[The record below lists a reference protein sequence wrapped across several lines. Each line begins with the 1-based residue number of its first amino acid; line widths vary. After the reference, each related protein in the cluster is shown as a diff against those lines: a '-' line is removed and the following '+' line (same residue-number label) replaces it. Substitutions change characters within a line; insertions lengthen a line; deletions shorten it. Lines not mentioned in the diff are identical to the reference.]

1 MKILFTNIYFTT
13 PKGKWS
19 TRVYDISKTWVDK
32 GHEVHVITARYYKS
46 DISSDKFYS
55 LTEIDGINIH
65 LINILISNKQSL
77 LKRIWTFIL
86 FSIVALFLQFKIKAD
101 RAIFSSGPISVLFNA
116 FVFSI
121 FYPKKTFLEIRD
133 LWPEGIEELGILKNK
148 LILKSLKI
156 FVRLSY
162 NRSNGIVVLSPGMK
176 EYIVSFYKINSK
188 KIIVATN
195 FADFSLIEKTINN
208 PITLPLPRKYFL
220 YYGNLG
226 TVNSVIDLCSI
237 FENIDL
243 KNEPHLVLI
252 GDGQLK
258 ELVLEKS
265 LKNSN
270 IHFFDS
276 IQKEDLTP
284 IIKNSV
290 GCFVPLQPGKIMGT
304 SSPNKYFETLGCGT
318 FIIHNTEGWIKK
330 VVHKNNLGEYFDL
343 KNKKLCISTLKSFN
357 KKTEKDKK
365 KIYSFA
371 KKNYNKI
378 TISEEIL
385 NFILKK

>member
-19 TRVYDISKTWVDK
+19 TRVYDISKIWINK

-46 DISSDKFYS
+46 DLSSDRFYS
-55 LTEIDGINIH
+55 LRKIDGINVH
-65 LINILISNKQSL
+65 LINILISNKQNL

-86 FSIVALFLQFKIKAD
+86 FSIVSLFLQFKIKAD
-101 RAIFSSGPISVLFNA
+101 KAIFSSGPISILFNA
-116 FVFSI
+116 FIFSI

-148 LILKSLKI
+148 LILKFLKN
-156 FVRLSY
+156 FVKLSY
-162 NRSNGIVVLSPGMK
+162 NRTNGIVVLSSGMK
-176 EYIVSFYKINSK
+176 EYITEFYKINHK

-195 FADFSLIEKTINN
+195 FADFSLIEKTINK
-208 PITLPLPRKYFL
+208 PIKLTLPEKYFL

-226 TVNSVIDLCSI
+226 TVNSVIDLCRL

-258 ELVLEKS
+258 ESVLKKS
-265 LKNSN
+265 SKNSN

-276 IQKEDLTP
+276 IKKEDLSA
-284 IIKNSV
+284 IIKNSE

-304 SSPNKYFETLGCGT
+304 SSPNRYFETLGCGT

-330 VVHKNNLGEYFDL
+330 VVRDNNLGEYFDL
-343 KNKKLCISTLKSFN
+343 KKEKLCVSTLKSFKN
-357 KKTEKDKK
+357 KTDDDKK

-385 NFILKK
+385 RFILKR